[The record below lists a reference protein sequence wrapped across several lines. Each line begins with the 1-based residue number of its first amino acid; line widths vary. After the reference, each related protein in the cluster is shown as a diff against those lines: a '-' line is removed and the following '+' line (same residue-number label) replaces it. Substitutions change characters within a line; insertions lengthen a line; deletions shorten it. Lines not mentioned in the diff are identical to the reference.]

1 MGIII
6 KYILKNIWEKKFR
19 TFLIVIS
26 VTCSAALFFASSGI
40 SGTLTAMYEDQL
52 RMASGNAD
60 LIIRAN
66 ERSPSSTFRLDPG
79 EVSGAA
85 LVAGEIS
92 MGASY
97 RLPDANGR
105 GGQTDSRRLHL
116 RGFHLDE
123 LQELN
128 PVMFSEVGT
137 GREFA
142 GNWII
147 LSRIFAE
154 EEGYKTGDSI
164 DIEINGA
171 SRRFSV
177 WGIAYP
183 TGLFRDSPQSEQL
196 TAVIPR
202 ETVASYQG
210 LRGQVSRAY
219 VVLEPEA
226 EEAEVQQALQQI
238 YRRYEVEP
246 PFTQA
251 DLSAMLGVIVMPL
264 YLMTSMVLMISIFI
278 IYSTFKVITVERL
291 PVIGTFRSIG
301 ATRRMTDWV
310 LMGESLAYGL
320 LGGVLGNAAG
330 IGVLYLIASIL
341 ATDPWSGQMDFS
353 IEFGVFQMAGAFFLA
368 VGVSLISSWIPIRRV
383 SKTPIKELVLN
394 LVEGSSRKKNWK
406 TPAAIL
412 IGVTGWILPRVAPHD
427 WSLPLSILGVFM
439 TMTAVIFAIP
449 LITNVFLK
457 VFEGLLGVLF
467 GNLGILAAKN
477 LKDNTNILNNI
488 TLLTIGISVLLMI
501 NTISYSVGIEV
512 LNAYRDWKFDIMVS
526 VYQADR
532 SVEQSL
538 RAIPGV
544 NGTYAAREYRTAIQ
558 VKDPDYTLRHLQG
571 VNPASYQEYMAFR
584 PDGDP
589 QKLLEKLSRGRYII
603 VADMM
608 RHILQLEVGDR
619 IIMDLPSGLQTYE
632 VIGFYDSLMMNGSN
646 AMIDERYYRLDLQE
660 PYPERFYVR
669 VDEGADPNAVMADI
683 RSRFRQRGVWGDTI
697 KNFEAMNDEYNNQI
711 FTILKAFSVLAMII
725 GIFGVF
731 NNYIISF
738 IQRKRSLAVMK
749 SVGMSKFQSAAMIM
763 AEALTGGCIAGL
775 TGILGGI
782 TILTGIPYILE
793 AGGIPINIHFAT
805 NYFGIA
811 LAGGVIIALTASLSP
826 ALRGS
831 KLNVVDAIKYE

>member
-1 MGIII
+1 MGIIV
-6 KYILKNIWEKKFR
+6 KYILKNIVEKKFR

-40 SGTLTAMYEDQL
+40 SGTLTGMYEDQL
-52 RMASGNAD
+52 RMDTGKAD

-66 ERSPSSTFRLDPG
+66 ERSPSSTFRLSHD
-79 EVSGAA
+79 EVQGVK
-85 LVAGEIS
+85 LIAGEIS

-97 RLPDANGR
+97 RLSDSIGR
-105 GGQTDSRRLHL
+105 AGQFESRQLHL

-128 PVMFSEVGT
+128 PVLFSQVGV
-137 GREFA
+137 GQEFT

-147 LSRIFAE
+147 LSQIFAKE
-154 EEGYKTGDSI
+154 HGYQTGDSI
-164 DIEINGA
+164 NIEINGA

-177 WGIAYP
+177 FGIAYP
-183 TGLFRDSPQSEQL
+183 TGLFRDSPQSEQR

-202 ETVASYQG
+202 ETAASYQG
-210 LRGQVSRAY
+210 LHGQVSRAY
-219 VVLEPEA
+219 VVLEPGA
-226 EEAEVQQALQQI
+226 GEAEVQQALQQI

-264 YLMTSMVLMISIFI
+264 YLMTSMVLMISVFI
-278 IYSTFKVITVERL
+278 IYSTFKVITAERL

-320 LGGVLGNAAG
+320 LGGVLGNVAG

-341 ATDPWSGQMDFS
+341 AADPWSGQMDFR
-353 IEFGVFQMAGAFFLA
+353 IEFGLFQMAGAFLLA
-368 VGVSLISSWIPIRRV
+368 VAVSLISSWIPIRRV
-383 SKTPIKELVLN
+383 SKIPIKELVLN
-394 LVEGSSRKKNWK
+394 LVEGSSRKKSWK
-406 TPAAIL
+406 TPAAL
-412 IGVTGWILPRVAPHD
+412 VLGTLGWLLPRVSPHE
-427 WSLPLSILGVFM
+427 WALPLSVLGVFM
-439 TMTAVIFAIP
+439 TMSAVIFAVP
-449 LITNVFLK
+449 LITRVFLK
-457 VFEGLLGVLF
+457 LFEGLLRLLF
-467 GNLGILAAKN
+467 GNLGLLAAKN
-477 LKDNTNILNNI
+477 VKDNTNVLNNI

-544 NGTYAAREYRTAIQ
+544 NGTYAAREYRTP
-558 VKDPDYTLRHLQG
+558 VNVTDPNYTLQHLQG
-571 VNPASYQEYMAFR
+571 INAASYEEYMAFR
-584 PDGDP
+584 PDGDA
-589 QKLLEKLSRGRYII
+589 QELLEKLSQGRYIMT
-603 VADMM
+603 AHMM

-619 IIMDLPSGLQTYE
+619 ITMDLPSGLQTYE

-660 PYPERFYVR
+660 AFPERFYVR
-669 VDEGADPNAVMADI
+669 VDETADPDAVLADI
-683 RSRFRQRGVWGDTI
+683 RSRFRQRGVWGETI
-697 KNFEAMNDEYNNQI
+697 QHLEAMNDEFNNQL
-711 FTILKAFSVLAMII
+711 FTILKAFSVLAMVI

-749 SVGMSKFQSAAMIM
+749 SVGMSKFQSGALIM
-763 AEALTGGCIAGL
+763 AEALTGGFIAGL

-782 TILTGIPYILE
+782 AILTGIPYILE
-793 AGGIPINIHFAT
+793 AGGIPFNIHFAI
-805 NYFGIA
+805 NYFFVA
-811 LAGGVIIALTASLSP
+811 LAGGMVIALTASLSP

>member
-40 SGTLTAMYEDQL
+40 AGTLTAMYEDQM
-52 RMASGNAD
+52 RMTTGNAD
-60 LIIRAN
+60 LIIHAN
-66 ERSPSSTFRLDPG
+66 ERSPSSSFRLDPE
-79 EVSGAA
+79 EVPGVE
-85 LVAGEIS
+85 LIAGEIS

-97 RLPDANGR
+97 RIFDSEGS
-105 GGQTDSRRLHL
+105 GGKEGSRRFHL

-123 LQELN
+123 LQKLN
-128 PVMFSEVGT
+128 PIIFSEVGE

-142 GNWII
+142 GNWVI
-147 LSRIFAE
+147 LSQIFAE
-154 EEGYKTGDSI
+154 EQGYKTGDSI
-164 DIEINGA
+164 DIEIDGN
-171 SRRFSV
+171 SRRFKV

-183 TGLFRDSPQSEQL
+183 TGIFRDSPQSEQL

-202 ETVASYQG
+202 ETAAAYQG
-210 LRGQVSRAY
+210 LRGQVIRAY
-219 VVLEPEA
+219 VIMEPGA

-264 YLMTSMVLMISIFI
+264 YLMTSMVLMISVFI

-320 LGGVLGNAAG
+320 LGGVLGNVAG
-330 IGVLYLIASIL
+330 VGVLYLIASIL
-341 ATDPWSGQMDFS
+341 AADPWSGQMDFS
-353 IEFGVFQMAGAFFLA
+353 LEFGVFQMTGAFLLA
-368 VGVSLISSWIPIRRV
+368 VGVSLISSWIPIKRV

-406 TPAAIL
+406 TPMAVMIGAI
-412 IGVTGWILPRVAPHD
+412 GWILPRAAPHD
-427 WSLPLSILGVFM
+427 WALPLSTLGVFM
-439 TMTAVIFAIP
+439 TMTAVIFAVP
-449 LITNVFLK
+449 LMTQIFLK
-457 VFEGLLGVLF
+457 LFERLMEVLF
-467 GNLGILAAKN
+467 GNLGLLAAKN

-501 NTISYSVGIEV
+501 NTLSYSVGIEV

-538 RAIPGV
+538 RAVPGV
-544 NGTYAAREYRTAIQ
+544 KGTYAAREYRTAIQ
-558 VKDPDYTLRHLQG
+558 VKDPEYTLRHLQG
-571 VNPASYQEYMAFR
+571 VNSASYQEYMAFR
-584 PDGDP
+584 PDGDSR
-589 QKLLEKLSRGRYII
+589 QLLEKLSQGRYIL

-619 IIMDLPSGLQTYE
+619 ITMDLPSGLQTYE

-669 VDEGADPNAVMADI
+669 VDEGADPGLVLADI
-683 RSRFRQRGVWGDTI
+683 RARFRQRGVWGETI
-697 KNFEAMNDEYNNQI
+697 RQLEAMNDKYNEQL

-725 GIFGVF
+725 GVFGVF
-731 NNYIISF
+731 NNYMISF
-738 IQRKRSLAVMK
+738 IQRKRALAIMK
-749 SVGMSKFQSAAMIM
+749 SVGMSKTQSVIMIM
-763 AEALTGGCIAGL
+763 AEALVGGCIAGL
-775 TGILGGI
+775 TGVFGGI
-782 TILTGIPYILE
+782 TILMGIPYILE

-805 NYFGIA
+805 NYFVIA
-811 LAGGVIIALTASLSP
+811 LAGGVFIALTASLSP

-831 KLNVVDAIKYE
+831 KLNVIDAIKYE